1 MTRHYRHGISN
12 FEKISSSSLNPNY
25 WGEGIKIWKNPY
37 MGTWRE
43 VVGRCP
49 CGNEI
54 FFLKIV
60 ARTFGLRFS
69 AQIFVRGILGTK
81 FVKILFF

>member
-1 MTRHYRHGISN
+1 MEDAHAGMT
-12 FEKISSSSLNPNY
+12 
-25 WGEGIKIWKNPY
+25 
-37 MGTWRE
+37 
-43 VVGRCP
+43 
-49 CGNEI
+49 

-81 FVKILFF
+81 FVKFIFFLKIKIDLDTQLDC